1 MNSELQTFYEE
12 YIALLEQSNENAYR
26 RLAKIGQFANKD
38 DIILGKKYRT
48 WIAEAKNDSKES

>member
-12 YIALLEQSNENAYR
+12 YIALLEQANENAYR

-38 DIILGKKYRT
+38 DIVLGKKYRS
-48 WIAEAKNDSKES
+48 WIAEAKLNDKR